1 MEFKDMAEVAETR
14 FHTSNY
20 ELHRGEL
27 GGKIKTKL
35 VVLRVKTYSYL
46 IDDGSKD
53 KSKRLKKKVS

>member
-35 VVLRVKTYSYL
+35 VVLRAKTYSYL

-53 KSKRLKKKVS
+53 KNKRLKKKVS